1 MVLSQKP
8 PTLQRK
14 GCKIIIFIFL
24 KIANMEIKIFSPKSH
39 KIKALVYGPSW
50 SGKTSFWGTAK
61 NVIFASSENWLLPL
75 AGKNIPYVEIKSLQ
89 DLIDLK
95 NFLEKWEH
103 NFETLVIDSITEIS
117 DIIKNGIEKRNKRK
131 MQLQDWWELASQ
143 IEGIIKDIKNIDIN
157 VIVIAQ
163 ELNITDEEKI
173 QRIVPSLNGKSSTK
187 ICYYMDVVGYIY
199 VDKWWNRTM
208 ITSQND
214 KLLTKDRTWK
224 IWNSNELD
232 FENWRKLVNDLEVWE
247 EEILYK
253 TKTSEEIQKE
263 EQEDLFVKFYEDLQK
278 CKNMDCLKEKFLE
291 ITKNKTK
298 ISVTQYKELHSLKDY
313 MKISITKQ
321 EKIESSKKIIEETKT
336 KSSK

>member
-1 MVLSQKP
+1 
-8 PTLQRK
+8 
-14 GCKIIIFIFL
+14 
-24 KIANMEIKIFSPKSH
+24 MEIKIFTPRDH
-39 KIKALVYGPSW
+39 KIKALIYWPSGSW
-50 SGKTSFWGTAK
+50 KTSFWWTAK

-95 NFLEKWEH
+95 VFLENEKH

-143 IEGIIKDIKNIDIN
+143 IEAIIKDIKNIDIN

-163 ELNITDEEKI
+163 ELNINDEEKI

-199 VDKWWNRTM
+199 VDKTWKRTM
-208 ITSQND
+208 ITEQND

-232 FENWRKLVNDLEVWE
+232 FEVWRKLVNDLEVWE
-247 EEILYK
+247 EKILYK
-253 TKTSEEIQKE
+253 TKSSEELQE
-263 EQEDLFVKFYEDLQK
+263 EEKTNIFEKFYEDLKK
-278 CKNMDCLKEKFLE
+278 CKNIECLKEKFLE
-291 ITKNKTK
+291 ITKNKSK
-298 ISVTQYKELHSLKDY
+298 ISAFQYKELASLKDD
-313 MKISITKQ
+313 MKISL
-321 EKIESSKKIIEETKT
+321 EKVEEKVTKT
-336 KSSK
+336 TKKVTKK

>member
-1 MVLSQKP
+1 
-8 PTLQRK
+8 
-14 GCKIIIFIFL
+14 
-24 KIANMEIKIFSPKSH
+24 MEIKIFTPKNH
-39 KIKALVYGPSW
+39 KIKALIYGPSGSW
-50 SGKTSFWGTAK
+50 KTSFWWTAK
-61 NVIFASSENWLLPL
+61 NVLFASAENGLLPL

-89 DLIDLK
+89 DLVDLK
-95 NFLEKWEH
+95 NFLEKQEH

-117 DIIKNGIEKRNKRK
+117 DIIKNWIEKRNKRK

-143 IEGIIKDIKNIDIN
+143 IEWIIKDIKNIDIN

-173 QRIVPSLNGKSSTK
+173 QRIVPSLNWKSSTK

-199 VDKWWNRTM
+199 VDKAGNRTI

-247 EEILYK
+247 EKILYK

-263 EQEDLFVKFYEDLQK
+263 EQEDLFWKFYEALQK
-278 CKNMDCLKEKFLE
+278 CKNMECLKEQFME
-291 ITKNKTK
+291 ITKNKSK
-298 ISVTQYKELHSLKDY
+298 ISAVQYKELASLKDD
-313 MKISITKQ
+313 MKVSLEKK
-321 EKIESSKKIIEETKT
+321 EKIKTAKEIVEKTTKKVTK
-336 KSSK
+336 K

>member
-1 MVLSQKP
+1 
-8 PTLQRK
+8 
-14 GCKIIIFIFL
+14 
-24 KIANMEIKIFSPKSH
+24 MEIKIFTPKNH
-39 KIKALVYGPSW
+39 KIKALVYWPSW
-50 SGKTSFWGTAK
+50 SWKTSFWWTAK
-61 NVIFASSENWLLPL
+61 NVLFASAENGLLPL
-75 AGKNIPYVEIKSLQ
+75 ANKNIPYVEIKSLQ

-95 NFLEKWEH
+95 NFLEKQEH

-143 IEGIIKDIKNIDIN
+143 IEWIIKDIKNIDIN

-173 QRIVPSLNGKSSTK
+173 QRIVPSLNWKSSTK

-199 VDKWWNRTM
+199 VDKAGNRTM

-232 FENWRKLVNDLEVWE
+232 FENWRKLVNDLQVWE
-247 EEILYK
+247 EKILYK
-253 TKTSEEIQKE
+253 TKSVEEIENE
-263 EQEDLFVKFYEDLQK
+263 EKEDLFKKFYEALQK
-278 CKNMDCLKEKFLE
+278 CKNMDCLKNKFLE
-291 ITKNKTK
+291 ITKNKNR
-298 ISVTQYKELHSLKDY
+298 ISITQYKELASLKDD
-313 MKISITKQ
+313 MKASLEKT
-321 EKIESSKKIIEETKT
+321 EKIETAKEAIKT
-336 KSSK
+336 KSKK

>member
-1 MVLSQKP
+1 
-8 PTLQRK
+8 
-14 GCKIIIFIFL
+14 
-24 KIANMEIKIFSPKSH
+24 MEIKIFTPKNH
-39 KIKALVYGPSW
+39 KIKALVYWPSW
-50 SGKTSFWGTAK
+50 SWKTSFWWTAK
-61 NVIFASSENWLLPL
+61 NVLFASAENGLLPL
-75 AGKNIPYVEIKSLQ
+75 ANKNIPYVEIKSLQ

-95 NFLEKWEH
+95 NFLEKQEH

-143 IEGIIKDIKNIDIN
+143 IEWIIKDIKNIDIN

-173 QRIVPSLNGKSSTK
+173 QRIVPSLNWKSSTK

-199 VDKWWNRTM
+199 VDKAGNRTM

-232 FENWRKLVNDLEVWE
+232 FENWRKLVNDLQVWE
-247 EEILYK
+247 EKILYK
-253 TKTSEEIQKE
+253 TKSVEEIENE
-263 EQEDLFVKFYEDLQK
+263 EKEDLFKKFYEALQK
-278 CKNMDCLKEKFLE
+278 CKNMDCLKENFLE
-291 ITKNKTK
+291 ITKNKNR
-298 ISVTQYKELHSLKDY
+298 ISITQYKELASLKDD
-313 MKISITKQ
+313 MKASLEKT
-321 EKIESSKKIIEETKT
+321 EKIETAKEAIKT
-336 KSSK
+336 KSKK